1 MPFVVA
7 GGHRLEYDWT
17 GLGEAAAP
25 VVVLLHQGLG
35 AMAMWRDWPEIVH
48 RATGLRV
55 LAYSRRGYG
64 QSEPVASIPR
74 SPRWMHEG
82 ADELA
87 DLLIALGVA
96 RPILV
101 GHSDGASIALLYA
114 AQRRAPAAEAVMAMA
129 PHAVLEKESIV
140 SLARARVA
148 FEEGEL
154 RAKLAK
160 FHADV
165 DGAFY
170 QWNVTWLLPALR
182 GWSIVDE
189 MAGIACPTVLIQ
201 GDADEYGTPEQVRLI
216 DRAMGGRA
224 EVMVLKDCGHAPH
237 VERRA
242 EVLDALDRLCRRAG
256 AHAAAA

>member
-1 MPFVVA
+1 MPFAVA
-7 GGHRLEYDWT
+7 GGHRLEYAWT
-17 GLGEAAAP
+17 GMAEAGAP
-25 VVVLLHQGLG
+25 IIVLLHQGLG
-35 AMAMWRDWPEIVH
+35 ALSMWRDWPEAVH
-48 RATGLRV
+48 GATGLRV

-64 QSEPVASIPR
+64 RSEPVATIPR
-74 SPRWMHEG
+74 SARWMHEG

-87 DLLIALGVA
+87 ALLAALGVA

-114 AQRRAPAAEAVMAMA
+114 AHRLAPGALGVLAMA
-129 PHAVLEKESIV
+129 PHAILEKESIV
-140 SLARARVA
+140 SLARARVS

-170 QWNVTWLLPALR
+170 QWNVTWLMPALR
-182 GWSIVDE
+182 SWSIVDE

-201 GDADEYGTPEQVRLI
+201 GDADEYGTPRQVDLI

-224 EVMVLKDCGHAPH
+224 EVLVLKACGHTPH

-242 EVLDALDRLCRRAG
+242 EVLAALERLCRRAG
-256 AHAAAA
+256 AHAQAA

>member
-1 MPFVVA
+1 MPFVAA
-7 GGHRLEYDWT
+7 GGRRLEYEWT
-17 GLGEAAAP
+17 GMAEAAAP
-25 VVVLLHQGLG
+25 VIVLLHQGLG
-35 AMAMWRDWPEIVH
+35 ALAMWRDWPEAVH

-64 QSEPVASIPR
+64 QSEPVATIPR
-74 SPRWMHEG
+74 SSRWMHEG

-87 DLLIALGVA
+87 DLLAALDVA

-114 AQRRAPAAEAVMAMA
+114 AHRLAPRALGVLAMA
-129 PHAVLEKESIV
+129 PHVVLEKESIV

-148 FEEGEL
+148 FEEGDL

-170 QWNVTWLLPALR
+170 QWNVTWLLPSLR
-182 GWSIVDE
+182 SWSIVDE

-216 DRAMGGRA
+216 DGAMGGRA
-224 EVMVLKDCGHAPH
+224 EVMVLRACGHTPY

-242 EVLDALDRLCRRAG
+242 EVLDALRRLCRRAG
-256 AHAAAA
+256 AHAEAA